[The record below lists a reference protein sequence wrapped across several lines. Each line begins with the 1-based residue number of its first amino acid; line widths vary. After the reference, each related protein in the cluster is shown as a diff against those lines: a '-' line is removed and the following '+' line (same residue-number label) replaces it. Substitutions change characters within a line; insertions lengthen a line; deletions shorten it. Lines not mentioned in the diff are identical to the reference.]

1 MCLFPFPGL
10 KESTLCGRTPC
21 SPDFN
26 KTQAPRRRSKG
37 MRLLSQAF
45 SIIYKN
51 SDFEKK
57 AESNGFRIEATI
69 SIAFDTARGLKN
81 TI

>member
-1 MCLFPFPGL
+1 
-10 KESTLCGRTPC
+10 
-21 SPDFN
+21 
-26 KTQAPRRRSKG
+26 

-51 SDFEKK
+51 SDFEKE